1 MSISCK
7 GGISA
12 ETDDRRG
19 VVVLGATGS
28 VGMQTLE
35 VLRALKGQF
44 RLEAVTCGH
53 NGGVLQDL
61 ARQNGARNWH
71 CSTDPTHSTLDDAGV
86 RDLIQSDRVQIVV
99 CAIQGIAALPYVVC
113 ALEAGKRVC
122 LATKEVMVAA
132 GEWINALCQKHGGE
146 ILPVDSEHCA
156 IFQCLQGERRSSV
169 KNLWLTC
176 SGGPFHAHP
185 EIDLHAVTPEQA
197 LRHPTWNMGKGITL
211 DCASLMNKGLEMIE
225 ARWLFRVQPSQVQVV
240 IHPQS
245 VVHSMVEFTDGA
257 VLSQMATTS
266 MCLPIQYCLCYPE
279 RSETRVVAPLDF
291 LAQKQEMTFLPP
303 DETRF
308 HALAVA
314 RKAMKLGGGAGA
326 VFQAA
331 NEAARERFLNHTLAF
346 DEIPQAVDVAL
357 EGVPAPAA
365 PHSLEEAEAIWKAA
379 LKFVNKLQ

>member
-1 MSISCK
+1 MSISCEDA
-7 GGISA
+7 A
-12 ETDDRRG
+12 ERRG

-35 VLRALKGQF
+35 VLSHLRGQF
-44 RLEAVTCGH
+44 RLEALTCGH
-53 NGGVLQDL
+53 DGEALESL
-61 ARQNGARNWH
+61 AIRHGARHWF
-71 CSTDPTHSTLDDAGV
+71 CAASPAHSNLDDAGL
-86 RDLIQSDRVQIVV
+86 RDLLQSDRVAIVV
-99 CAIQGIAALPYVVC
+99 CAIQGIAALPYVVA

-122 LATKEVMVAA
+122 LATKEVMVVA
-132 GEWINALCQKHGGE
+132 GEWINELCQAHGGE

-156 IFQCLQGERRSSV
+156 IFQCLQGERRDSV
-169 KNLWLTC
+169 KSLWLTC
-176 SGGPFHAHP
+176 SGGPFHDHP

-225 ARWLFRVQPSQVQVV
+225 ARWLFRVRPEQVQVV

-266 MCLPIQYCLCYPE
+266 MRLPIQYCLCYPE
-279 RSETRVVAPLDF
+279 RSETRIVAPLDF
-291 LAQKQEMTFLPP
+291 RAQKQEMTFLPP

-308 HALAVA
+308 PALSVA
-314 RKAMKLGGGAGA
+314 RKAMRLCGGAGA

-331 NEAARERFLNHTLAF
+331 NEAARERFLTHTLAF
-346 DEIPQAVDVAL
+346 DEIPLAVDAAL
-357 EGVPAPAA
+357 EGVSSPTA
-365 PHSLEEAEAIWKAA
+365 PHSLEEAQHIWQATRE
-379 LKFVNKLQ
+379 FVGNR